1 MRKLPEKKYINT
13 GFVIA
18 LLILITVNIV
28 IYINI
33 SFHFEDE
40 IVINKS
46 LNIIQ
51 HTEVLYSKIIET
63 ETNRRGYL
71 ITGNAD
77 FLKDYYPSFKSIDSS
92 LDILK
97 RSVFD
102 PDEKK
107 LIDSLHILIYSRKEL
122 LQGSAEQRDKKSFDT
137 KSQIEYTELGRETIT
152 RIKALLNTIQEKEKA
167 KLDLRLIEAGKSA
180 SYTLSNL
187 VIGNILAFILLIF
200 AVVML
205 NRSINRRKAA
215 ELSLEE
221 NRNWLA
227 TTLQSI
233 GDAVI
238 VTSKTGEILFINK
251 AAEELTE
258 WRSDEA
264 KGLIIDHVFNIY
276 NGETG
281 KKSPDPIQMVVAQ
294 RKVINLEDNTILLT
308 KNNNSISID
317 DSAAPII
324 NESGELIGV
333 VMIFRNITE
342 RKRIENEILN
352 NQKFIKRIA
361 DSLPSI
367 LYIYDIRGTKLNLT
381 YLNYKIAEILGYT
394 SEYVQSKGLKFFEEK
409 IHPDDIVKLRTNL
422 NKYRNANDNEIIHY
436 EYRIMDSNGKY
447 KWLRSYEVVF
457 SRGDDGKVTE
467 ILGSAF
473 DITVRKNLEQELMK
487 YSGHLEELVDKRTG
501 ELKAANLKLKEE
513 IAERAKA
520 ESNIIDAEEK
530 FRSLVENALVGIY
543 ILQDDKYIY
552 VNPRYE
558 ELFGYQKGEMIG
570 KNAWDIVA
578 PGYKELVKNNISK
591 RINKEI
597 STIQYSFKAITR
609 NGSEIDV
616 EVKGSTMIYNK
627 KISIIGTLQDIT
639 DRLKAEQELRNSR
652 QKLLLH
658 VERTPLGVIEWDM
671 NFSVVQWNKAA
682 EKIFGWSQSEVLYK
696 RADIIIPDNAKKY
709 VNNIWENLINQKGGE
724 RSTNENITKDKRI
737 ILCEWYNTPLISDDG
752 SVIGVAS
759 LVEDITERVKA
770 EEQLKQQKEFLRTV
784 IDTDPNF
791 VFAKDWDG
799 KFTLVNKAAAV
810 NYNSTPDELIGKSDA
825 DFNPSVTE
833 VEHFLKDDR
842 EVILSGKPKFIAEE
856 IVTDIKTG
864 EAKWYQTIKVPLKGN
879 DGKTHVL
886 GVAAD
891 ITARKLAE
899 EMTKKSLLEK
909 ELLLKEIHHRV
920 KNNLQIIISLL
931 KLQSGY
937 VFDSRDLDIF
947 NKSRSRIETMSMI
960 HEKLYK
966 SDDISRIDISTYL
979 KDLVYHLLKA
989 YHLNT
994 SKIDF
999 EMKSENIRMSIDTAI
1014 PCGLIVNE
1022 LINNILKHAF
1032 PDGYT
1037 GKITLNLLRSGE
1049 NINLEVID
1057 NGIGIPDNF
1066 SLEGSDSLGFKLV
1079 DTLVKQ
1085 LDGEIKVFNNNGTHF
1100 MIEFKELKY
1109 KERI

>member
-627 KISIIGTLQDIT
+627 KLSIIGTLQDIT

-658 VERTPLGVIEWDM
+658 VERTPIGVIEWDM

-825 DFNPSVTE
+825 DFNPSITE

>member
-1 MRKLPEKKYINT
+1 KKYINT

-543 ILQDDKYIY
+543 ILQDEKYIY

-597 STIQYSFKAITR
+597 STIQYSFKAITK

-627 KISIIGTLQDIT
+627 KLSIIGTLQDIT

-825 DFNPSVTE
+825 DFNPSITE

>member
-422 NKYRNANDNEIIHY
+422 NKYRNTNDNEIINY

-597 STIQYSFKAITR
+597 STIQYSFKALTK

-627 KISIIGTLQDIT
+627 KLSIIGTLQDIT

-682 EKIFGWSQSEVLYK
+682 EKIFGWAQSEVLYK

>member
-422 NKYRNANDNEIIHY
+422 NKYRNTNDNEIINY

-627 KISIIGTLQDIT
+627 KLSIIGTLQDIT

-682 EKIFGWSQSEVLYK
+682 EKIFGWAQSEVLYK

>member
-791 VFAKDWDG
+791 VFAKDFDG
-799 KFTLVNKAAAV
+799 KFTLVNKAVAV

>member
-152 RIKALLNTIQEKEKA
+152 RINALLNTIQEKEKA

-791 VFAKDWDG
+791 VFAKDFDG
-799 KFTLVNKAAAV
+799 KFTLVNKAVAV

>member
-825 DFNPSVTE
+825 DFNPSITE